1 MPWKVKTTMEQKIE
15 FICEWH
21 TGKYSITE
29 LCRSFEISR
38 PTASRLI
45 ERVERL
51 GFEGLKEQSRS
62 PQRHPNSTP
71 ENIVPSLVVP
81 DRLYEVLENEF
92 WIYPCQ
98 K

>member
-15 FICEWH
+15 FICEWR

-38 PTASRLI
+38 PTAYRLI
-45 ERVERL
+45 ERFERL

-62 PQRHPNSTP
+62 PQRHPP
-71 ENIVPSLVVP
+71 RKVYLLRCVRSL
-81 DRLYEVLENEF
+81 R
-92 WIYPCQ
+92 
-98 K
+98 